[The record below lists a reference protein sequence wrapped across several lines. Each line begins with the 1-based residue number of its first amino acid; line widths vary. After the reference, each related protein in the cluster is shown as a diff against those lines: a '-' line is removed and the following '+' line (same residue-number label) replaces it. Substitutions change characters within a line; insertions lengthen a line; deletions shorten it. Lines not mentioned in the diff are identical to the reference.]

1 MDSLCSSKLLSLIA
15 LPCIVNVQ
23 ACDSVGLLQNV
34 EDRRSGRIETKCYQT
49 YSYIVGLL
57 VISSLLYGTS
67 TYFLSYIYYP
77 EIATDIVPEIVT
89 KYGIF

>member
-1 MDSLCSSKLLSLIA
+1 MIQL
-15 LPCIVNVQ
+15 
-23 ACDSVGLLQNV
+23 GLLQNV
-34 EDRRSGRIETKCYQT
+34 EDRHFGRIKTKCYQS

-89 KYGIF
+89 KYGIFLK

>member
-1 MDSLCSSKLLSLIA
+1 MNI
-15 LPCIVNVQ
+15 Q

-34 EDRRSGRIETKCYQT
+34 EDKRFGRIKTKCYQS

-57 VISSLLYGTS
+57 VISSLLYTS

-77 EIATDIVPEIVT
+77 EIATDIVPEIATDIVPEIVT
-89 KYGIF
+89 KYGIFFK